1 MGTILLLS
9 FAILLIIGVPI
20 PFSLGISSLLV
31 LLAGDMNT
39 ILVPQ
44 RIIVGTDSFSLLAIP
59 FFILSGELMYRG
71 GLSKRLINVANAFI
85 GRFTA
90 GLAYVTTTAAT
101 FFAAISGS
109 APATTAAIGSIMI
122 PEMEKKGYSRD
133 FGAAL
138 ATAAGP
144 IGQMIP
150 PSIPMV
156 VWAVMANV
164 SITRLFLAGVIP
176 GILMGIALCIV
187 SYVIA
192 KKRNIPKSGAEFSWK
207 ATFNALKDG
216 FWALMSP
223 VIVLGG
229 IYGGFFTPTEAAAIS
244 VVYGFIVGLFIYK
257 DLKLSE
263 IPAIL
268 INSVKTTTMVV
279 FVISVASLFGWIMA
293 NNNIAQIIA
302 NAILSISTNKIVI
315 LLLINVLL
323 LILGCIMDNIAAM
336 VILASVLSYI
346 AAQIGVDPVQFGAIV
361 VINFAVGMITPPI
374 GYSLFVGA
382 SVSGLSIEKVS
393 KALWPFLLA
402 EIVVLMLLTY
412 IPAITLYLPNLIMG
426 MN

>member
-90 GLAYVTTTAAT
+90 GLAYVTVAAAT

-109 APATTAAIGSIMI
+109 APATTAAIGSVMI

-133 FGAAL
+133 FSAAL

-176 GILMGIALCIV
+176 GILMAIALSLV
-187 SYVIA
+187 SYIIA
-192 KKRNIPKSGAEFSWK
+192 RKRNIPKSGSEFSWK
-207 ATFNALKDG
+207 ATFDALKDG
-216 FWALMSP
+216 VWALMSP

-229 IYGGFFTPTEAAAIS
+229 IYGGYFTPTEAAAIS
-244 VVYGFIVGLFIYK
+244 VVYGLIVGLFIYK
-257 DLKLSE
+257 DLKVSE

-268 INSVKTTTMVV
+268 ITSVKTTTMVV

-302 NAILSISTNKIVI
+302 NAILSISTNKIVV
-315 LLLINVLL
+315 LLLINILL

-336 VILASVLSYI
+336 VILASVLSFI